1 MIYGHAYKQMNTGFN
16 FKKLCEILKYLTNH
30 TVIPIQI
37 NSAFNLSLAQYGQQ
51 ELLKQ
56 HENLEWKYIRK
67 GKYNMNK
74 NLE

>member
-1 MIYGHAYKQMNTGFN
+1 MRKEEFCKCHANKMENT
-16 FKKLCEILKYLTNH
+16 
-30 TVIPIQI
+30 I
-37 NSAFNLSLAQYGQQ
+37 NTRHANSLAQYGQQ

>member
-1 MIYGHAYKQMNTGFN
+1 MPCQQNG
-16 FKKLCEILKYLTNH
+16 KYHKYRPPN
-30 TVIPIQI
+30 
-37 NSAFNLSLAQYGQQ
+37 SLAQYGQQ

-67 GKYNMNK
+67 GKYNMNE